1 MLIKKKLL
9 SRIFNK
15 ILEIKSQIKYFIDI
29 SILILVYLWFKLK
42 LDVIQWSELNLK
54 LYNNMYKLLIFTK
67 ISFL

>member
-29 SILILVYLWFKLK
+29 SIWTPVHLMVQIKTGCDPIVRIESQ
-42 LDVIQWSELNLK
+42 V
-54 LYNNMYKLLIFTK
+54 M
-67 ISFL
+67 